1 MNLDIYEDAERLAKR
16 YGTRDPFELLDAM
29 NVVVKFTDKFPKD
42 GLKGFCTFINK
53 TRYVVINDRLSS
65 AEARVVAGHEAGHII
80 RHAAELKI
88 GAFQDNDIYMATGK
102 KEREANVFAADF
114 LIRDAD
120 VLELMQSCDSNFF
133 QCFQGVAYSRP
144 ILCVQ
149 TVQYGGERPCYADA
163 R

>member
-42 GLKGFCTFINK
+42 GLKGFCTFMNK
-53 TRYVVINDRLSS
+53 TKYVVINDRLSS
-65 AEARVVAGHEAGHII
+65 IEARVVAGHEAGHII
-80 RHAAELKI
+80 RHATELKV

-120 VLELMQSCDSNFF
+120 VLGLKFF

-144 ILCVQ
+144 VLCVQ
-149 TVQYGGERPCYADA
+149 TVQYGGEGPCYADA